1 MITNGIINLNQAFRL
16 TFTNA
21 SEGSNMLVG
30 DNKNMI
36 FIPYK

>member
-21 SEGSNMLVG
+21 SDGNKVLVG
-30 DNKNMI
+30 DKKNMI
-36 FIPYK
+36 FIPYR